1 MKKNR
6 DNRRKSALGRLETQ
20 LDNGNKMVKDT
31 KIPLSE
37 KDIKRI
43 NKEIEI
49 LKKKI

>member
-6 DNRRKSALGRLETQ
+6 DNRKMSALGRLEDQ
-20 LDNGNKMVKDT
+20 LESGTKMVKD
-31 KIPLSE
+31 KKVPLTE
-37 KDIKRI
+37 KNVKRI